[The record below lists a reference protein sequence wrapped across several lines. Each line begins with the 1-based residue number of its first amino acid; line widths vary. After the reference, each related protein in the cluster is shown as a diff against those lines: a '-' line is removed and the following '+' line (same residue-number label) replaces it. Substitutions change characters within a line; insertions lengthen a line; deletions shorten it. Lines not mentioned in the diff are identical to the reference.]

1 MRELSVG
8 RKFVQSCANV
18 ALIYC
23 FFDVLVAVV
32 VIISA
37 GSIFLGEHKW
47 SHFILSASE

>member
-8 RKFVQSCANV
+8 RKFVQCCANV

-23 FFDVLVAVV
+23 FFFVDVLVAVV

-37 GSIFLGEHKW
+37 GSFFLNR
-47 SHFILSASE
+47 